1 MPNNLAAEDEPV
13 STYIIEVL
21 RWVQRMRIENK
32 LSLMRGIDKAE
43 RADTIECAFRSWK
56 QNEEDINRMFIMAKR
71 AIPDV
76 QEGYWDTTVGV

>member
-1 MPNNLAAEDEPV
+1 MSDNLAAEDEPV

-32 LSLMRGIDKAE
+32 LSLMRGIDRAE
-43 RADTIECAFRSWK
+43 RSDTIECAFRSWK
-56 QNEEDINRMFIMAKR
+56 RNEKDIDRMLIMAKR

-76 QEGYWDTTVGV
+76 QEGHWDMTVGV